1 MIREGSAILSAAK
14 PKPEIS
20 KDMKLKRAGTTG
32 LPDSCS
38 FLMET
43 VGVEG
48 LEKSSTPIITRFSKN
63 VGTFV
68 GTLLYYLQKNQN

>member
-1 MIREGSAILSAAK
+1 MIRKGSVILSAAK

-20 KDMKLKRAGTTG
+20 KDKKLKRAGTTG

-43 VGVEG
+43 VGVEDGSQAETRSLCG
-48 LEKSSTPIITRFSKN
+48 LRDFISVGEHLGEHFSSLFK
-63 VGTFV
+63 F
-68 GTLLYYLQKNQN
+68 

>member
-1 MIREGSAILSAAK
+1 MIRKGSVILSAAK

-20 KDMKLKRAGTTG
+20 KDKKLKRAGTTG

-43 VGVEG
+43 VGVE
-48 LEKSSTPIITRFSKN
+48 RFGRLPNPLFIS
-63 VGTFV
+63 
-68 GTLLYYLQKNQN
+68 L